1 IKSFP
6 PSFSLLNNLCER
18 GGAAFAAGAMQPLP
32 HAVNMPSGAPVPF
45 YPYVRG
51 SVIPPPRDYVVWSLF
66 NFTAFN
72 CCCVGF
78 AALIFSIKSRD
89 CKVIG
94 DPEGAASYGRTA
106 RFLNIAALLL
116 GIISFPS
123 FLVFQTQLYNPKPTH
138 NHFVSL

>member
-1 IKSFP
+1 
-6 PSFSLLNNLCER
+6 
-18 GGAAFAAGAMQPLP
+18 MQPLP

-116 GIISFPS
+116 GIIV
-123 FLVFQTQLYNPKPTH
+123 FLVVIAGVASSTAFISNSIHDIMKDIHDQEIEEHLHGN
-138 NHFVSL
+138 

>member
-1 IKSFP
+1 AQRKHGLDRVASIP
-6 PSFSLLNNLCER
+6 GNPAC
-18 GGAAFAAGAMQPLP
+18 AAPTSTRQETANRQP
-32 HAVNMPSGAPVPF
+32 
-45 YPYVRG
+45 
-51 SVIPPPRDYVVWSLF
+51 DYVVWSLF

-116 GIISFPS
+116 GIIV
-123 FLVFQTQLYNPKPTH
+123 FLCFICPIVLVLFLQFLFLMGTITVSSVFSV
-138 NHFVSL
+138 F